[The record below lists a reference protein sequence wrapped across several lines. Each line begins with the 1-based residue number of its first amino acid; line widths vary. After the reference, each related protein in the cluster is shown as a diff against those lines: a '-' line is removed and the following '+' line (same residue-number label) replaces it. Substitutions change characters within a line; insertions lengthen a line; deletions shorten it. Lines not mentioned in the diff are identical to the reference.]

1 MDKQYKEI
9 IEMCQQVMTKIK
21 DMVSEAQSE
30 TVMDELQSIVEN
42 EILDHIP
49 IELIQ
54 KDYYTRTTIKSLLEP
69 EYENNTEFVNKLM
82 RQCWEQDII
91 AITDNCG
98 IVDDIRELAD
108 DITMEEEND

>member
-21 DMVSEAQSE
+21 DMVLEAQSE
-30 TVMDELQSIVEN
+30 TVMDELQSIVED
-42 EILDHIP
+42 EVLDRIP

-54 KDYYTRTTIKSLLEP
+54 KDYYTRSTIKSLLEQKHA
-69 EYENNTEFVNKLM
+69 NNTETVNKLM
-82 RQCWEQDII
+82 RKCWEQDIV

-98 IVDDIRELAD
+98 IVDDIIEIAD
-108 DITMEEEND
+108 DVIMEEEND

>member
-21 DMVSEAQSE
+21 DMVLEAQSE
-30 TVMDELQSIVEN
+30 TVMDELQSIVED
-42 EILDHIP
+42 EVLDRIP

-54 KDYYTRTTIKSLLEP
+54 KDYYTRSTIKSLLKP
-69 EYENNTEFVNKLM
+69 EHANNTKIVNKLM
-82 RQCWEQDII
+82 RKSWEQDIV

-98 IVDDIRELAD
+98 IVDDIIEIAD
-108 DITMEEEND
+108 DVIMEEEND